1 MLRLSHPRFAT
12 LLLIILVGFNILTF
26 TLGWS
31 EYFQYQRYGI
41 GQWEIWRLLT
51 GHWVHV
57 SPMHF
62 LFNLFGLIIL
72 WLIIADWLGNR
83 DAILVMGISMLLIS
97 LGLYYIYPEVQ
108 WYRGLS
114 GALHA
119 LWSAAA
125 FLGLERRR
133 TMAIPLLALLLIK
146 LGWEVAIGPLP
157 LSREISGGDV
167 LIQSHWLGAASG
179 LLVAAGYMIL
189 KLFKSRSPI

>member
-1 MLRLSHPRFAT
+1 
-12 LLLIILVGFNILTF
+12 
-26 TLGWS
+26 
-31 EYFQYQRYGI
+31 
-41 GQWEIWRLLT
+41 
-51 GHWVHV
+51 
-57 SPMHF
+57 MHF

-146 LGWEVAIGPLP
+146 LGWEVTIGPLP

-167 LIQSHWLGAASG
+167 LIQSHWLGAVSG